1 MGSEEPGSTTCPNC
15 GKEIREEDVFC
26 SLKCEQEWLRRESS
40 KSGSEGILFCPRCGN
55 AKLQMAIPG
64 IISIWKCPTCG
75 YRGSLAVRDG
85 VMRERIREDYQGREH
100 EGEG

>member
-1 MGSEEPGSTTCPNC
+1 MGSEGAERTSCPNC
-15 GKEIREEDVFC
+15 GKEIPEEDVFC
-26 SLKCEQEWLRRESS
+26 SVECEQEWLKRESS

-75 YRGSLAVRDG
+75 YRGSLVVRDG
-85 VMRERIREDYQGREH
+85 VMRERIREDYQGGRP
-100 EGEG
+100 EGEE